1 MSTSCGRGDDPLT
14 SFLLDGGP
22 PTADSCMA
30 FSSATNS
37 TGSSSQRVLPL
48 SPPTQNEASTNGEE
62 TVTTLETPQQRA
74 SRLLAMCDERGVGAN
89 TGGDKMLK
97 RCPESNTN
105 PARSLKTS
113 IAQLLGSSPINSEK
127 SFEGNDAQ
135 DALFNESV
143 ASVESQADPLVYKRN
158 GASDSSALN
167 TFVSA
172 EFVSDGN
179 ENNID
184 IDVLLRSNDI
194 LEDENQR
201 LRTLLT
207 KRTLVLEAEKN
218 KMISELSHIRD
229 AHRQELERVE
239 SQSKQCV
246 ADLMSRTEHLKRSI
260 NDQREICDL
269 LTKENQQLRFEN
281 HYLRMKQSDSGR
293 VGCSSSSD
301 SNTIGYG
308 WLSRW
313 RGGRKVEAASPAP
326 FSECA
331 SGEELHYN
339 DLAATKESSNE
350 CASHSSSGT
359 SSTAS
364 TCDANLMIK
373 KNAFAKTNTGE
384 KKSKMS
390 PPPFGDNLVKEDGNS
405 SGGDDSA
412 GSEAGKPTNNRSGLG
427 GLVGGL
433 EKMGWTNA
441 GKL

>member
-1 MSTSCGRGDDPLT
+1 MSTSCGRGDDPL
-14 SFLLDGGP
+14 SRFLLDGGP
-22 PTADSCMA
+22 PTADPCMAA

-48 SPPTQNEASTNGEE
+48 SPPTQNEASTTSATNGEE

-89 TGGDKMLK
+89 TGDDKMLK

-105 PARSLKTS
+105 PVRSLKTS
-113 IAQLLGSSPINSEK
+113 IAQLLGSSPINSEN
-127 SFEGNDAQ
+127 SFEGNDAE

-143 ASVESQADPLVYKRN
+143 ASVESQDDTLVYKEN
-158 GASDSSALN
+158 GANASSALN
-167 TFVSA
+167 AFVSA
-172 EFVSDGN
+172 EFISHGN

-184 IDVLLRSNDI
+184 VDALLRSNDI

-207 KRTLVLEAEKN
+207 KRTLVLEAEKS

-229 AHRQELERVE
+229 AHREELERVE

-246 ADLMSRTEHLKRSI
+246 AELMSRTEHLKRSI
-260 NDQREICDL
+260 NDQREMCDV

-281 HYLRMKQSDSGR
+281 HYLRMKQSDSDR
-293 VGCSSSSD
+293 VDCNSSSD
-301 SNTIGYG
+301 SNTTGYG

-313 RGGRKVEAASPAP
+313 GGGRKVEQAASSAP

-331 SGEELHYN
+331 SGGELHGN

-350 CASHSSSGT
+350 CASHSSGGS

-364 TCDANLMIK
+364 TCESNANLMIK
-373 KNAFAKTNTGE
+373 KNVFAKTNNGE
-384 KKSKMS
+384 KKSKIS
-390 PPPFGDNLVKEDGNS
+390 PPPFGDNLVKEDGDNG
-405 SGGDDSA
+405 GGDGRNWSRQT
-412 GSEAGKPTNNRSGLG
+412 STRSF
-427 GLVGGL
+427 
-433 EKMGWTNA
+433 
-441 GKL
+441 

>member
-1 MSTSCGRGDDPLT
+1 MSTSCGRGDDPLS
-14 SFLLDGGP
+14 SFLLDS
-22 PTADSCMA
+22 T
-30 FSSATNS
+30 S

-48 SPPTQNEASTNGEE
+48 SPPTQNEASTNGKE

-89 TGGDKMLK
+89 TGGDKMPK
-97 RCPESNTN
+97 RSPESNTCTN

-127 SFEGNDAQ
+127 SFEANDAE

-143 ASVESQADPLVYKRN
+143 ASASVESQADTLVNKDT

-167 TFVSA
+167 TFVAA
-172 EFVSDGN
+172 EFASDGN

-184 IDVLLRSNDI
+184 IDALLRSNDI

-207 KRTLVLEAEKN
+207 KRTLVLEAEKS

-246 ADLMSRTEHLKRSI
+246 ADLMSRTEHLERSI
-260 NDQREICDL
+260 NDQREICDV

-281 HYLRMKQSDSGR
+281 HYLRMKQSDSDR
-293 VGCSSSSD
+293 AGCNSSSS
-301 SNTIGYG
+301 NTTGYG

-313 RGGRKVEAASPAP
+313 GGMKVDASSAP

-331 SGEELHYN
+331 SGEELYGN
-339 DLAATKESSNE
+339 AAATKASSNE
-350 CASHSSSGT
+350 CASHGSSGSSST
-359 SSTAS
+359 ES
-364 TCDANLMIK
+364 TCESNANLIFK
-373 KNAFAKTNTGE
+373 KNVFAKTNTGE
-384 KKSKMS
+384 KKSNM
-390 PPPFGDNLVKEDGNS
+390 PPPTCTFGDNLVKEDGNNS
-405 SGGDDSA
+405 SGDDSA
-412 GSEAGKPTNNRSGLG
+412 RSEAGKPTNDRSGLG

-433 EKMGWTNA
+433 EKMGRINT